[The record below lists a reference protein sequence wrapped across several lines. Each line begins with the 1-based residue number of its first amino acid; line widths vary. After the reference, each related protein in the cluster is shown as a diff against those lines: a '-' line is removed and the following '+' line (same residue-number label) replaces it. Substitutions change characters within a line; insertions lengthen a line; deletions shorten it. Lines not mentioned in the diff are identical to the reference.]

1 MKRPKLL
8 AAALLAALGA
18 TATLP
23 ALAVGNLADVSIL
36 DRATGRDLPVYWHE
50 GRAYVVG
57 KPGNE
62 YQITVRN
69 RSGEDVLAVVS
80 VDGVNVVSGETASA
94 QQSGYVMSPRD
105 STQIRGWRK
114 SLGETAAF
122 YFTSLGDSYAAR
134 TGRPNNV
141 GVIGAALFR
150 RKPVEYQPPQSS
162 IAPGWRGKDK
172 SYDEYSR
179 REEAPAANATEADS
193 SAYAQKRAQAA
204 PAPSAPLGTGHGR
217 RESSY
222 AQYVGFDRATDY
234 PAENITIYYD
244 SYPNLVARG
253 IVARPPGPRDP
264 QPFPGFAPDPVS
276 RSPFVP
282 PYTAG

>member
-1 MKRPKLL
+1 MKRLKLL
-8 AAALLAALGA
+8 TAAILTATGTVAAL
-18 TATLP
+18 P
-23 ALAVGNLADVSIL
+23 AQAIGNLADISIH

-62 YQITVRN
+62 YQVTVRN

-80 VDGVNVVSGETASA
+80 VDGVNAVSGETASA
-94 QQSGYVMSPRD
+94 KQSGYVMSPWE

-150 RKPVEYQPPQSS
+150 RKPVEYQPPQSW
-162 IAPGWRGKDK
+162 IAPGAKSHDK
-172 SYDEYSR
+172 NFEGYAPR
-179 REEAPAANATEADS
+179 AEAPAAGASESDAS
-193 SAYAQKRAQAA
+193 GFAQKRAQSA
-204 PAPSAPLGTGHGR
+204 PAAPLGTGHGR
-217 RESSY
+217 RESSS
-222 AQYVGFDRATDY
+222 AQYVGFDRATEY
-234 PAENITIYYD
+234 PAETVTIYYD

-253 IVARPPGPRDP
+253 ILARPPVPRDP
-264 QPFPGFAPDPVS
+264 QPFPGFVPDPVS
-276 RSPFVP
+276 HSPFVP
-282 PYTAG
+282 PYSGG